1 MLRRTIAAV
10 VLGAL
15 LGACGGDEGEAVE
28 DRAPAP
34 AAPRIVP
41 LTPGE
46 AVAVLSALHG
56 GAAQYARTA
65 LDSVSDAELR
75 RLLQVVRADHEA
87 LLAELGAIADSLK
100 VSAGTHPAAERVRS
114 AAEDATAALSSAA
127 GGSTDVAV
135 LQRQIEYQT
144 LMLGVLDSTVVPGT
158 REPLLARFLSA
169 ARPTL
174 SAHLQRAHQIEAGV
188 QERVA
193 AAAAQP
199 AAAAPQGEPAQPQPE
214 PAAEPAPDTMS
225 PPAPDTTR
233 ARG

>member
-1 MLRRTIAAV
+1 V
-10 VLGAL
+10 VLGTL
-15 LGACGGDEGEAVE
+15 LGACGGDEREPAE
-28 DRAPAP
+28 DGVPAP
-34 AAPRIVP
+34 AAPRVVE

-46 AVAVLSALHG
+46 AVAVLNALHG
-56 GAAQYARTA
+56 GAAQYAETA

-75 RLLQVVRADHEA
+75 RLLRVVSADHEA
-87 LLAELGAIADSLK
+87 LLAEVGAIADSLG
-100 VSAGTHPAAERVRS
+100 VTADTHPAAERVRG
-114 AAEDATAALSSAA
+114 AAEDATAALSSTA

-144 LMLGVLDSTVVPGT
+144 LLLAVLDSTVVPGT
-158 REPLLARFLSA
+158 REPLLARFLAA

-174 SAHLQRAHQIEAGV
+174 SAHLQRAHQIETEV

-199 AAAAPQGEPAQPQPE
+199 APTAAPEVEPAQPQPE
-214 PAAEPAPDTMS
+214 PAAEPAPDTAS

-233 ARG
+233 APG